1 MAINILLKFKLYLY
15 IVQMSLTNP
24 NVNPNAIPLNTL
36 NPDTL
41 GEVFK
46 KLTLNEGVHL
56 LIALNKD
63 PVESVDM
70 LRKTTNKEDIDAEIA
85 YTFFN
90 LILLRLAKLYESL
103 TGQLKKKILYIGLQY
118 YDKDPHPDKKQ
129 NPDYGF
135 TFIFREESPKVF
147 SITNCTFK
155 DNNVV
160 AQLFIYR
167 YVIGSGTE
175 HFNNLNL
182 NLKQDIQIKEKIMAE
197 KGEKI
202 IDLQTFIS
210 VMNKTLTNLDNQISI
225 NIQITQIDGNNICDQ
240 TLKLIGDD
248 FLFELQDD
256 LATNGQMK
264 ILKEIKNSQSG
275 GKLKSNIKELKS
287 MKKTDLMNM
296 ARRQNIKGRSTMKR
310 DDLITTL
317 NKKKR

>member
-103 TGQLKKKILYIGLQY
+103 TLSMCKKIQTIRLQY
-118 YDKDPHPDKKQ
+118 YDKDIKEDPE
-129 NPDYGF
+129 YGF

-210 VMNKTLTNLDNQISI
+210 VMNKTLTNLSANGEVPI
-225 NIQITQIDGNNICDQ
+225 NIQIPQISDQ
-240 TLKLIGDD
+240 ALKFIGED

>member
-129 NPDYGF
+129 NPEYGF

-160 AQLFIYR
+160 AHLFIYK
-167 YVIGSGTE
+167 YVIDTG

-182 NLKQDIQIKEKIMAE
+182 NLNLKQVIQIKEKIMAE

-210 VMNKTLTNLDNQISI
+210 VMNKTLTNLSANDQVPI
-225 NIQITQIDGNNICDQ
+225 NIQIPQISDQ
-240 TLKLIGDD
+240 ALKLIGDD

-256 LATNGQMK
+256 LTNNGQMK

>member
-103 TGQLKKKILYIGLQY
+103 TLSMCKKIQTIRLQY
-118 YDKDPHPDKKQ
+118 YDKDIKEDPE
-129 NPDYGF
+129 YGF

-210 VMNKTLTNLDNQISI
+210 VMNKTLTNLSANGEVPI
-225 NIQITQIDGNNICDQ
+225 NIQIPQISDQ
-240 TLKLIGDD
+240 ALKFIGED
-248 FLFELQDD
+248 FKYQRVEINEK
-256 LATNGQMK
+256 NG
-264 ILKEIKNSQSG
+264 LDEYGS
-275 GKLKSNIKELKS
+275 
-287 MKKTDLMNM
+287 
-296 ARRQNIKGRSTMKR
+296 STKY
-310 DDLITTL
+310 
-317 NKKKR
+317 

>member
-1 MAINILLKFKLYLY
+1 
-15 IVQMSLTNP
+15 MSLTNP

-70 LRKTTNKEDIDAEIA
+70 LRQTTNKEDIDAEIA

-160 AQLFIYR
+160 AHLFIYK
-167 YVIGSGTE
+167 YVIDTG

-182 NLKQDIQIKEKIMAE
+182 KQNIQIKEKIMAE
-197 KGEKI
+197 KDEK

-210 VMNKTLTNLDNQISI
+210 VMNKTLTNLDKQVSI
-225 NIQITQIDGNNICDQ
+225 NIQPQIIGEHISDQ
-240 TLKLIGDD
+240 ALKFIGED
-248 FLFELQDD
+248 FLFDLQDD
-256 LATNGQMK
+256 LGTNGQMK
-264 ILKEIKNSQSG
+264 ILKEIKNFQSG

>member
-63 PVESVDM
+63 PVKSVDM
-70 LRKTTNKEDIDAEIA
+70 LRQTTNKEDIDAEIA

-90 LILLRLAKLYESL
+90 LILLKLAKLYESL
-103 TGQLKKKILYIGLQY
+103 TLLMRKTTIQTIRLQY
-118 YDKDPHPDKKQ
+118 YNKDI
-129 NPDYGF
+129 NPEYGF

-155 DNNVV
+155 DNNVF

-167 YVIGSGTE
+167 YVIDTG

-197 KGEKI
+197 KDEKI

-225 NIQITQIDGNNICDQ
+225 NIQITQINGNHICDQ

-248 FLFELQDD
+248 FLFDLQDD

-264 ILKEIKNSQSG
+264 ILKDIKNSQSG